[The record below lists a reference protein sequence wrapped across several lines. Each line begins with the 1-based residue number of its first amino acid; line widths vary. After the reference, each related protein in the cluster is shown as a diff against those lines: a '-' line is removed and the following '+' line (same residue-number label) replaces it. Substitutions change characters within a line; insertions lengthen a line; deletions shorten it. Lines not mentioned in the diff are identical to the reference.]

1 MNEHEKE
8 HQKCYELN
16 GILHLPHYQH
26 EGIFVSPSNKVGLI
40 ESDLIKQG
48 ATEVIKYLWTRH
60 YNEDAK

>member
-16 GILHLPHYQH
+16 GVLHLPHYQH
-26 EGIFVSPSNKVGLI
+26 EGVFVSPSDKVGAI
-40 ESDLIKQG
+40 ESDLIKAG
-48 ATEVIKYLWTRH
+48 AVETTHYLWVRD